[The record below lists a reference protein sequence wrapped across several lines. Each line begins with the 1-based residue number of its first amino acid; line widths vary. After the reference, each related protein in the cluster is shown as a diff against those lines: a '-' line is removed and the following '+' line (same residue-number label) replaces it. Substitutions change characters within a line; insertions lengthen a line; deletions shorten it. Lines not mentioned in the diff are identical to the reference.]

1 MKQKLFALFAA
12 AALLLG
18 MGACTTT
25 NDDNPSG
32 GTGGSTEIPAQLK
45 QGIWTEYD
53 TAFVA
58 SGKKTMEEL
67 AEMPTVGMKIE
78 GDKAYFFTYTADDAS
93 EPVEGNVSY
102 NKSTEEGTI
111 TFPAIK
117 DNPLSGQTISFT
129 ATSDETLQFELTYE
143 GQKTTATLAWLC
155 ENTDDWFTE
164 ITDED
169 WKELMAYYQTID
181 ENAGPDPTI
190 DWSDSDVEGL
200 DKPLVWEDDATAS
213 TKARTRSTVGSTVE
227 TIGNVFSSLFQEDPN
242 AEINE
247 KLDELLEKVDQ
258 VLANQQVMMQ
268 KLDEI
273 NARLIA
279 IANKLNQQETVNIFN
294 TRNSIYFNPLDQQN
308 IKYIASAYD
317 LYTKNKGNL
326 SQETKDKL
334 GEYAKLWV
342 GSGETYADLTW
353 QYMKYI
359 TTVQHSSY
367 GTGMDKIYDALVFDK
382 YPWEH
387 MGIGDRQTYRAYD
400 LIMIAKSLFMICL
413 YAQYGGLTDSQKE
426 GLYNAYSSYTSQL
439 KAFSEFNVT
448 NTDKFIVCQIPGAHI
463 VMHKEIQEYNYGDKG
478 SDAPDPRAYGRDAI
492 YMPKW
497 HVAGSIKISNPAEMK
512 TKLIYM
518 KEMNAIRKYFAY
530 NQWTWYNMLIEGL
543 ENSGGMIC
551 KNKPANAL
559 ATLLLYDNENVGKN
573 GAATGINVLNA
584 ILQYKV
590 FLRIYSVM
598 FMFATYEHIDI
609 EWLENDKN
617 AHKWESYN
625 GPKLFYAAIV
635 EKHF

>member
-1 MKQKLFALFAA
+1 MFCGCAMFMLAS
-12 AALLLG
+12 
-18 MGACTTT
+18 CSIE
-25 NDDNPSG
+25 DNPASQQ
-32 GTGGSTEIPAQLK
+32 STDFVAPAQLK

-53 TAFVA
+53 TILVA

-67 AEMPTVGMKIE
+67 AEMPGVGMMVD
-78 GDKAYFFTYTADDAS
+78 GDKGYFFTYTAEGADDL
-93 EPVEGNVSY
+93 VEGKISY
-102 NKSTEEGTI
+102 DKSTGKGNI

-117 DNPLSGQTISFT
+117 DNPLSGQTVNFT

-143 GQKTTATLAWLC
+143 GQKTTATCAWLC
-155 ENTDDWFTE
+155 ENLDDWGTE

-227 TIGNVFSSLFQEDPN
+227 TIGSVFSSLFEEDPN

-308 IKYIASAYD
+308 TKYMASAYD

-367 GTGMDKIYDALVFDK
+367 GTGMDKIYDAVVFDK

-387 MGIGDRQTYRAYD
+387 MGKGDRQTYRAYD
-400 LIMIAKSLFMICL
+400 LTMIAKSLFMICL
-413 YAQYGGLTDSQKE
+413 YAQYGGLTDTQKE

-439 KAFSEFNVT
+439 KAFCEFNIT
-448 NTDKFIVCQIPGAHI
+448 NTDKFLVCQIPGAHI

-478 SDAPDPRAYGRDAI
+478 SDAPDERVYGRDAI

-518 KEMNAIRKYFAY
+518 KEMDAIRKYFA
-530 NQWTWYNMLIEGL
+530 NDQLTWYNMLIEGH

-551 KNKPANAL
+551 KNKPANFT
-559 ATLLLYDNENVGKN
+559 ATLLLYDNENVAKN
-573 GAATGINVLNA
+573 GSATGFHALE
-584 ILQYKV
+584 YKM
-590 FLRIYSVM
+590 FLRIYNVM
-598 FMFATYEHIDI
+598 LMYATYEHIDI
-609 EWLENDKN
+609 EWLEWDKN
-617 AHKWESYN
+617 VHKWESYN
-625 GPKLFYAAIV
+625 GTKQFYAAIV